1 MRRTIR
7 GFLFGLTL
15 TAAVPFASGAQP
27 VLPRRPLPPAAQ
39 ARVRAEIR
47 REVRR
52 EIRQEQRQA
61 MGRRQAFMRGAVAG
75 QMMGRPGMG
84 MGRSPAFGRAA
95 GVGPR
100 QQLMR
105 DRMIAR
111 RAVVQDRIRSLTP
124 EQRQQLRATRD
135 AFRTERQRVVEQVRT
150 GSITRE
156 QARQQLQN
164 WRREHRPNVGLRGPR
179 PNGDGN

>member
-1 MRRTIR
+1 MRSTIR

-15 TAAVPFASGAQP
+15 TAGLPLASGAQP

-39 ARVRAEIR
+39 ARVRAEVR

-52 EIRQEQRQA
+52 EIRQERRQA
-61 MGRRQAFMRGAVAG
+61 MGQRQAFRRGAAMG
-75 QMMGRPGMG
+75 QARGQAMGRPGMG
-84 MGRSPAFGRAA
+84 M
-95 GVGPR
+95 GPR

-111 RAVVQDRIRSLTP
+111 RAVARDRIRSLTP
-124 EQRQQLRATRD
+124 EQRQQLSATRD

>member
-1 MRRTIR
+1 MRSTIR
-7 GFLFGLTL
+7 GFLFGLTFT
-15 TAAVPFASGAQP
+15 TALPLVSGAQP
-27 VLPRRPLPPAAQ
+27 VLLRHPLPSEAQ
-39 ARVRAEIR
+39 ARVRAEVR

-52 EIRQEQRQA
+52 EIRQERRQATEQRQA
-61 MGRRQAFMRGAVAG
+61 FRRAAAMGQV
-75 QMMGRPGMG
+75 MGRPGMG
-84 MGRSPAFGRAA
+84 M
-95 GVGPR
+95 GPR

-111 RAVVQDRIRSLTP
+111 RAVARDRIRSLTP
-124 EQRQQLRATRD
+124 EQRQQLSATRD

>member
-1 MRRTIR
+1 MRSTIR

-15 TAAVPFASGAQP
+15 TAGLPLASGAQP

-39 ARVRAEIR
+39 TRVRAEVR

-52 EIRQEQRQA
+52 EIRQERRQA
-61 MGRRQAFMRGAVAG
+61 MGQRQAFRRGAAMG
-75 QMMGRPGMG
+75 QAMGRPGMG
-84 MGRSPAFGRAA
+84 M
-95 GVGPR
+95 GPR

-111 RAVVQDRIRSLTP
+111 RAVARDRIRSLTP
-124 EQRQQLRATRD
+124 EQRQQLSATRD

>member
-1 MRRTIR
+1 MRSTIR

-15 TAAVPFASGAQP
+15 TAAVPFVSGAQP

-61 MGRRQAFMRGAVAG
+61 MGRRQAFMRGAAVG
-75 QMMGRPGMG
+75 QAMGRGGMG
-84 MGRSPAFGRAA
+84 M
-95 GVGPR
+95 GPR

-111 RAVVQDRIRSLTP
+111 RAVARDRIRSLTP
-124 EQRQQLRATRD
+124 EQRQQLRETRD
-135 AFRTERQRVVEQVRT
+135 AFRTERQRVAEQVRT